1 MPKDCVAIKTDG
13 TCGTSGTISKG
24 VAYDVPLAKNQG
36 GTSGTG
42 LITFT
47 LVTSKKAELSK
58 RYWISDGSTIQK
70 KPAAEMTD
78 GTAERLTIRF
88 SGFQDILSKATTKQ
102 AAVYGSH
109 SLEHQDKVK
118 LVTAAKADPTN
129 EVLARTKAFYEYR
142 IGGGILMLDYDPSQ
156 YGRTLTPDELL
167 FALESIHPEL
177 KTTAWII
184 RGSVSAGVH
193 LSGKEP
199 SEIKGFHI
207 YIPVSDASDIPRY
220 GKLLFDRLWLNG
232 FGYIALAKNG
242 NKLIRTVI
250 DGAVFS
256 AERLDFICPPVLS
269 GEGLVYTPPNII
281 YQDGDFLDTR
291 SLLDLTND
299 ELLALKKLQDQAKQ
313 DIEPQAAIALD
324 AWKEGTINAHV
335 DRGKTRE
342 QATATVEK
350 IISSGFQDL
359 YGDYL
364 LEFTTGTVAVA
375 EVLVKPQSFDDKALA
390 DPIEGRS
397 YGATTA
403 KFYWNNGKPVIN
415 SMAHG
420 GVTYFLHKQSPV
432 KNTNADQQKSVNQY
446 PALDKRPCYRCFDVW
461 WEDDEGNRKQ
471 PGVWSFSAKQGAADA
486 QPQLI
491 DTWLCGVMRVSA
503 IARDKNNRSF
513 GNVLEF
519 KNKLNVSQQ
528 WNMPTRLMAGRG
540 DELLKELL
548 DMGLSFNYRQ
558 RNDIAAYINSQHPD
572 KTMWSA
578 NKVGWMD
585 DKFIL
590 PDTVFGKN
598 ADDVMFQSESNDHK
612 EYGVSGSLNDWQ
624 NHVAALC
631 VGNAGLTFT
640 LSTAFVGAL
649 LKLCNVDSFGFHW
662 FGPSSKGKTTGLK
675 MASSTWGNWENYKRV
690 WKTTAN
696 GLEGAALLFNDGLL
710 ALDEIGDGDP
720 KEISEALY
728 MLFNGTGKMRANV
741 LGHARNVST
750 WRVAV
755 LSNGELPIESHL
767 AKKGIT
773 VQAGQL
779 VRFLQIPIWG
789 EHGAF
794 DELHGSESG
803 WAFSNRVTKN
813 AELYH
818 GEAGRAYL
826 DKLTTSDL
834 SQLPAQLH
842 TALEKFISMNA
853 SLSDQEARAAK
864 SFALVGIAG
873 ELATDYGITGWNSG
887 AATQAALLCFQKWR
901 DYRGAGDI
909 EPQRIKESVQ
919 AYVETFGDARFTC
932 TADETRLHGER
943 AGYWR
948 EDGGR
953 VWLFT
958 KPGLQQATQGM
969 DFNQVVD
976 VLQNEGWLL
985 TNGDGKRTTKVRLK
999 INDDAGTRFYAV
1011 RVGGSHAE

>member
-1 MPKDCVAIKTDG
+1 MVVA
-13 TCGTSGTISKG
+13 S
-24 VAYDVPLAKNQG
+24 
-36 GTSGTG
+36 
-42 LITFT
+42 
-47 LVTSKKAELSK
+47 
-58 RYWISDGSTIQK
+58 
-70 KPAAEMTD
+70 
-78 GTAERLTIRF
+78 
-88 SGFQDILSKATTKQ
+88 
-102 AAVYGSH
+102 
-109 SLEHQDKVK
+109 
-118 LVTAAKADPTN
+118 KADPAK
-129 EVLARTKAFYEYR
+129 EILARTKEFYQY
-142 IGGGILMLDYDPSQ
+142 GNSGGIMMLDHDPSSF
-156 YGRTLTPDELL
+156 GEMLTPDALL
-167 FALESIHPEL
+167 LALEAIHPEL

-193 LSGKEP
+193 LVDKEP
-199 SEIKGFHI
+199 AEGKGFHI

-242 NKLIRTVI
+242 NKLVRTAI
-250 DGAVFS
+250 DRAVFS
-256 AERLDFICPPVLS
+256 PERLDFICPPLIS
-269 GEGLVYTPPNII
+269 GTGLAYTPPNII
-281 YQDGDFLDTR
+281 YQDGDFLDTHTL
-291 SLLDLTND
+291 SDLDED
-299 ELLALKKLQDQAKQ
+299 EVLALKERQEQAKQ
-313 DIEPQAAIALD
+313 AIEPQAIEVLEG
-324 AWKEGTINAHV
+324 WKESAISTQVN
-335 DRGKTRE
+335 RGKTRE
-342 QATATVEK
+342 QATAIVEK
-350 IISSGFQDL
+350 IVSSGFQDL
-359 YGDYL
+359 YSDYP
-364 LEFTTGTVAVA
+364 LEFSAGTGTVSVA
-375 EVLVKPQSFDDKALA
+375 EVLAKPQAFDNQALA
-390 DPIEGRS
+390 DPVEGS
-397 YGATTA
+397 GYGATTA

-420 GVTYFLHKQSPV
+420 GAKYFLHKQLP
-432 KNTNADQQKSVNQY
+432 TNSANVDQQKAQSLY
-446 PALDKRPCYRCFDVW
+446 PALENRPCYRCFNDW
-461 WEDDEGNRKQ
+461 WEDDDGNRKQ
-471 PGVWSFSAKQGAADA
+471 AGVWSFTAKQGAADA
-486 QPQLI
+486 PPQLF
-491 DTWLCGVMRVSA
+491 DTWLCGVLVVSA
-503 IARDKNNRSF
+503 IARDKDSRSF

-519 KNKLNVSQQ
+519 KNKLNATHQ

-548 DMGLSFNYRQ
+548 DMGLSINYRQ
-558 RNDIAAYINSQHPD
+558 RNDIAAYINSQHPE

-590 PDTVFGKN
+590 PDTVFGNN

-612 EYGVSGSLNDWQ
+612 EYSVSGTLSDWK

-631 VGNAGLTFT
+631 VGNAGLMFT
-640 LSTAFVGAL
+640 VSTAFVGAL
-649 LKLCNVDSFGFHW
+649 LKPCNVDSFGFHW

-675 MASSTWGNWENYKRV
+675 MSSSAWGNWENYKRV

-741 LGHARNVST
+741 TGQARQVAT

-755 LSNGELPIESHL
+755 LSNGELAIESHL

-794 DELHGSESG
+794 DELHDSESG

-826 DKLTTSDL
+826 EKLTTSDL
-834 SQLPAQLH
+834 SALPVQLH
-842 TALEKFISMNA
+842 TALEGFIRQHET
-853 SLSDQEARAAK
+853 LSDQETRAAK
-864 SFALVGIAG
+864 NFALVGIAG

-887 AATQAALLCFQKWR
+887 AAMQSALLCFQKWR
-901 DYRGAGDI
+901 DYRGTGDI

-919 AYVETFGDARFTC
+919 AYVETYGDAKFTC
-932 TADETRLHGER
+932 TTDATRLHGER
-943 AGYWR
+943 SGYWR
-948 EDGGR
+948 DDNGR

-969 DFNQVVD
+969 DFKRVID
-976 VLQNEGWLL
+976 VLQSEGWLI
-985 TNGDGKRTTKVRLK
+985 TGSDGKNTQKVRLK
-999 INDDAGTRFYAV
+999 TNDDAGTRFYAV
-1011 RVGGSHAE
+1011 RVGSGHAE